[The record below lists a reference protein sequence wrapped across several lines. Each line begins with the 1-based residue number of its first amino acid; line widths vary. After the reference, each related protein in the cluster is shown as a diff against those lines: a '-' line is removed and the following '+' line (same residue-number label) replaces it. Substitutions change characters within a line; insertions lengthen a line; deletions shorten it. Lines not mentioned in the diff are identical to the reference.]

1 MRRAPAALLLPAA
14 LLSPTVLAA
23 QAPASAPTDAAAE
36 AKRADIRKL
45 LNLMHTGEAG
55 VAGMHR
61 MVDAMK
67 AANQQLPPEFWD
79 EFLKAATAEKI
90 VEISV
95 PVYEKH
101 LTAGEVKAYLAFAA
115 TPEGA
120 AIMAKLPV
128 INDEAMAA
136 GQAWGQQLGLEVAQK
151 LHAEGKL

>member
-14 LLSPTVLAA
+14 LLSPALVA

-67 AANQQLPPEFWD
+67 ATNQQLPAEFWD